1 VKTLVLDSHPLIK
14 YFERDEGWEQVADLH
29 IALNPF
35 AKRLSNNP
43 AVLRTQNDA
52 AKAAV
57 KRFFFAAV
65 TANSAEGG

>member
-14 YFERDEGWEQVADLH
+14 YFERDEDWEEVADL
-29 IALNPF
+29 LMDPYPF